1 MVFDFSFSNNDT
13 GEDCTAELSSELFS
27 HARITLTS
35 EGPGKFNDTLF
46 FVRISS
52 YRQGSTD
59 ETCTQYSSSGGDGR
73 TYHHDEDCLPS
84 EDVQTTSLSSSSA
97 VGDMTTILLRAPNSY
112 WQDLTWRVCVGHKG
126 AHHHARTMAHDDDMD
141 ASSVDFTLFAAGRV
155 ELLTSPSDNM
165 SSRISTQSPE
175 LVLTRRL
182 NDVVVGENHRIQ
194 LKYDVSSS
202 SASKGGGFPAF
213 VHSQAT
219 APAACADASSYA
231 NGYCDSANNLAACN
245 YDGGDCCF
253 EDCANSTTCFQDLS
267 SYPKA
272 CHKDETISVNFLQ
285 DQLLNSSLS
294 CAPHYANAT
303 SGGASCSIRTA
314 VRFCDEYVVGEQ
326 RGCIIELPA
335 GTVEVNSSDI
345 ALADNNRSITIRG
358 HQSAASTIMKYTGV
372 VGLPSRFLHISFA
385 ADHSSTT
392 EVVLEHMTITNFAM
406 AGDWGGAVYCKY
418 LKSGSFTDLHFY
430 NNSALYGGGM
440 YVNGVDNLLFSDLVF
455 EDNAAT
461 VEGGGMYMFDTSFS
475 HLDKCEFTSNVAG
488 ASAGGLYLSHV
499 SHAVIGRSNF
509 THNDAAAAGGAL
521 YCGTT
526 TNISLTE
533 CSFLSND
540 VSASG
545 GGIYFQGVDDFA
557 VHDTVFEDNTAGFNG
572 GVFYIAESSN
582 IVVSGSEFAN
592 NMGTFGGAVYV
603 TTSENLTFQ
612 YTAFTANN
620 AVVEGGK

>member
-1 MVFDFSFSNNDT
+1 MVLVDLLMFSVFRLWVIGALSWCVWDVSASLSSSKSMVFDFSFSNNDT

-272 CHKDETISVNFLQ
+272 CHKDETISVISFKTSYSIPVCLAPLTMPMQ
-285 DQLLNSSLS
+285 PQEEQAVAFAPRCASVMSMWSVSKGDASLS
-294 CAPHYANAT
+294 CP
-303 SGGASCSIRTA
+303 
-314 VRFCDEYVVGEQ
+314 
-326 RGCIIELPA
+326 
-335 GTVEVNSSDI
+335 
-345 ALADNNRSITIRG
+345 LARR
-358 HQSAASTIMKYTGV
+358 
-372 VGLPSRFLHISFA
+372 R
-385 ADHSSTT
+385 
-392 EVVLEHMTITNFAM
+392 
-406 AGDWGGAVYCKY
+406 
-418 LKSGSFTDLHFY
+418 
-430 NNSALYGGGM
+430 
-440 YVNGVDNLLFSDLVF
+440 
-455 EDNAAT
+455 
-461 VEGGGMYMFDTSFS
+461 
-475 HLDKCEFTSNVAG
+475 
-488 ASAGGLYLSHV
+488 
-499 SHAVIGRSNF
+499 
-509 THNDAAAAGGAL
+509 
-521 YCGTT
+521 
-526 TNISLTE
+526 
-533 CSFLSND
+533 
-540 VSASG
+540 
-545 GGIYFQGVDDFA
+545 
-557 VHDTVFEDNTAGFNG
+557 
-572 GVFYIAESSN
+572 
-582 IVVSGSEFAN
+582 
-592 NMGTFGGAVYV
+592 
-603 TTSENLTFQ
+603 
-612 YTAFTANN
+612 
-620 AVVEGGK
+620 